1 MPDFLDWRD
10 VEFDPA
16 LFGRKLQGVGQQ
28 VHQDLLDA
36 QGIADIDLLKERRGK
51 QVEYY
56 AYAQWPAGTSEK
68 GFAA

>member
-36 QGIADIDLLKERRGK
+36 QGIADIDLLKERRG
-51 QVEYY
+51 
-56 AYAQWPAGTSEK
+56 
-68 GFAA
+68 